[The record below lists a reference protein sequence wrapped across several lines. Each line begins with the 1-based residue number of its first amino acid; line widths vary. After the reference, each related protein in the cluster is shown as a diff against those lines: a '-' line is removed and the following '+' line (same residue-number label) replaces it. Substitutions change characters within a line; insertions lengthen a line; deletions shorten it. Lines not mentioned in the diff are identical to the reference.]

1 VGACIVN
8 PDRIILGIGYN
19 GFPRGC
25 SDDALPWAK
34 LATDG
39 DPLKTKYPYVCH
51 AEMNAILNKNNSN
64 LHGASI
70 YVSMYPCNECAKLI
84 IQASPRA
91 LTYTPGRLQGGSTGL
106 AGMCPHARTGCPTRG
121 APISCT
127 PPGSAPLTHLTS
139 VPFAPCGKA
148 AWI

>member
-1 VGACIVN
+1 MGACIVN

-84 IQASPRA
+84 IQASQRV
-91 LTYTPGRLQGGSTGL
+91 LTSTPGRLQGGVQGWR
-106 AGMCPHARTGCPTRG
+106 ACGPTPGRV
-121 APISCT
+121 AP
-127 PPGSAPLTHLTS
+127 PVGRQSAEHRQ
-139 VPFAPCGKA
+139 A
-148 AWI
+148 ALH

>member
-1 VGACIVN
+1 MHLVGRRCGFITWQVGACIVN

-34 LATDG
+34 LASDG

-84 IQASPRA
+84 IQASA
-91 LTYTPGRLQGGSTGL
+91 
-106 AGMCPHARTGCPTRG
+106 AFPT
-121 APISCT
+121 
-127 PPGSAPLTHLTS
+127 
-139 VPFAPCGKA
+139 F
-148 AWI
+148 